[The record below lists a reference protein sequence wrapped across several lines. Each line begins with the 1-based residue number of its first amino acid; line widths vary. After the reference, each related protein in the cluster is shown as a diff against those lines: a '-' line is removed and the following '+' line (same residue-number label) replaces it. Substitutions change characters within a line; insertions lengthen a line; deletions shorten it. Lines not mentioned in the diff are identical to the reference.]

1 MNTFS
6 FSSYCFSFT
15 ELWAVQIAGEAS
27 TNTQMRNSCR
37 HPWFN
42 LYCIHTNC
50 PIAAKSGSQIAIL
63 KLGKP
68 SKGFTCSLICIWL
81 TCLTAWLTRCL
92 THSYFWDFKWCH
104 SSCWGC
110 QRKSCCLAVTI
121 LDKQCVRSTKNSW
134 AKRLFLQN
142 FVTVDFP
149 YVSKIAIFEQNRKMN
164 PDLAPTQSFHS

>member
-6 FSSYCFSFT
+6 ISSYCFSFT

-27 TNTQMRNSCR
+27 ANTQMGNSCR
-37 HPWFN
+37 DPWFY

-50 PIAAKSGSQIAIL
+50 PIASKSGSQIAIL

-81 TCLTAWLTRCL
+81 TCLTAWLTRYL
-92 THSYFWDFKWCH
+92 THSYCWDFKWCH

-110 QRKSCCLAVTI
+110 QRKSCWYCLVYWTQVWSLPG
-121 LDKQCVRSTKNSW
+121 LDNCHYLT
-134 AKRLFLQN
+134 
-142 FVTVDFP
+142 
-149 YVSKIAIFEQNRKMN
+149 
-164 PDLAPTQSFHS
+164 HSCCWDYKWCDSSC